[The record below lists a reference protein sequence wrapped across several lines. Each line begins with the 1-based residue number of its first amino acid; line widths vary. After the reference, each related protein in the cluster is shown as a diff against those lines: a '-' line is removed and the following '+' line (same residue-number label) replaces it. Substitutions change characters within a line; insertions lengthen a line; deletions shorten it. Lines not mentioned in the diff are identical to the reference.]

1 MTLDLDRVCLQAG
14 SRALVRDLSLR
25 LPRGGRLAVV
35 GPNGSGKTT
44 LVRALAGLAPPSA
57 GGLAR
62 PPGPPGVLFQDG
74 ALWPHMSV
82 ERHLRFTD
90 PRDDRAW
97 HARLLQRLELLA
109 LRDRRPDTLS
119 GGERV
124 RLGLA
129 RAFAARPAWVLLD
142 EPLAHLDALFGDLLR
157 EVLPELL
164 AQTGATLVFVTHEA
178 DNVRLL
184 AERVLCLSGT
194 GPWWLGDARAALDEP
209 PTPLLAALSGR
220 GTLLAGVADARGVA
234 TLPFGQSVEG
244 QPAGAPVTAFLD
256 AAAVRF
262 ADPAAAALQGQL
274 VGGDGRGGCWV
285 NVDGRLL
292 RCGQP
297 PGERAPGSRVGLAV
311 QAPARPLGDA
321 P

>member
-1 MTLDLDRVCLQAG
+1 MSLALDRVCLAAG
-14 SRALVRDLSLR
+14 GRTLVRDLSLR
-25 LPRGGRLAVV
+25 LERGARLAVV
-35 GPNGSGKTT
+35 GTNGSGKTT
-44 LVRALAGLAPPSA
+44 LVRALAGLAAPAA
-57 GGLAR
+57 GSIAR

-82 ERHLRFTD
+82 ERHLRFVD
-90 PRDDRAW
+90 ARADRAW
-97 HARLLQRLELLA
+97 HERLLQRLELLA

-164 AQTGATLVFVTHEA
+164 GETAATLVFVTHEA

-184 AERVLCLSGT
+184 ADRALCLSGA
-194 GPWWLGDARAALDEP
+194 GPWWLGAARAALDAP
-209 PTPLLAALSGR
+209 ATPLLAALSGR
-220 GTLLAGVADARGVA
+220 GTLLAGTADGHGVA
-234 TLPFGQSVEG
+234 PLPFGLQLGGRPPRE
-244 QPAGAPVTAFLD
+244 PVTAFLD

-262 ADPAAAALQGQL
+262 AERAAAALQGEL
-274 VGGDGRGGCWV
+274 VGPDGRGGSWV
-285 NVDGRLL
+285 RVDGRLL
-292 RCGQP
+292 RCGDP
-297 PGERAPGSRVGLAV
+297 PGARATGERVGLRLLAEV
-311 QAPARPLGDA
+311 RPLASA